1 VVIQSL
7 SFLNEE
13 ELYKSTYREVRRKI
27 ILKDIS
33 ECTITYKLNSRGSDH
48 E

>member
-1 VVIQSL
+1 MVIQSL
-7 SFLNEE
+7 SFLNKEE
-13 ELYKSTYREVRRKI
+13 VYQSTYHKVRGKI
-27 ILKDIS
+27 ILKDSS